1 MSTDII
7 YIYMI
12 YHPVLRIQMNDTCMQ
27 NHLPRFCR
35 YGKWFRT
42 RLFGQI
48 HVFVPSVEGAK
59 TVFSNDFVVFNK
71 GYLKSMA
78 DAVGKK
84 SLLCVPRD
92 VHRRIRG
99 ILADPLSMNSVS
111 KFVPKFDRE
120 LSQRLRRREREGRSF
135 RVLEFT
141 MKVCEIRNYS
151 IL

>member
-1 MSTDII
+1 MT
-7 YIYMI
+7 
-12 YHPVLRIQMNDTCMQ
+12 RAMQ

-99 ILADPLSMNSVS
+99 ILADPFSMNSVS